1 MNNKNL
7 AFIVALFF
15 VPLVASAQI
24 ITLLPGQDNSSLFK
38 KKVTLSLDTSTMK
51 VSYRFE
57 VLHDTITPDAIKS
70 DNMMVLQIGEKNDK
84 YFDQFRAMMH
94 EFFSSEENKKKDP
107 NVAVNEGL
115 QIGKGSLTDVIY
127 WNYPTKGELT
137 VTTHMLGEHWLYKE
151 AIPQIAWQLEEGSRT
166 VAGYTCQ
173 KATCH
178 LYGRNYTAWYAPEI
192 PISKGPYKFSGLPGL
207 ILQVEDDHQ
216 QVSWTCIGLEKQ
228 AEEIFFTEQE
238 YFKTDKARF
247 LKSFNNFKRE
257 PLKHYHAAGK
267 ISSTSANQ
275 KRTFHYNPIEKD

>member
-1 MNNKNL
+1 MNNKKVSV
-7 AFIVALFF
+7 VAALLFAA
-15 VPLVASAQI
+15 LVASAQT
-24 ITLLPGQDNSSLFK
+24 ITIVPGQDTSDYFK
-38 KKVTLSLDTSTMK
+38 KASTISLDKSTMK

-70 DNMMVLQIGEKNDK
+70 DNIMVLQIGEKNDK

-94 EFFSSEENKKKDP
+94 EFLTSEENKKKDP
-107 NVAVNEGL
+107 NAVLNEGI

-137 VTTHMLGEHWLYKE
+137 VTTHMLGDHWLYKE
-151 AIPQIAWQLEEGSRT
+151 AIPKIAWQMEEGNRT
-166 VAGYTCQ
+166 VAGYACQ

-178 LYGRNYTAWYAPEI
+178 LYGRNYMAWYAPEI

-207 ILQVEDDHQ
+207 ILQIEDDRQ

-238 YFKTDKARF
+238 YIKTDKARF
-247 LKSFNNFKRE
+247 LKSFNNFKRD
-257 PLKHYHAAGK
+257 PLTHYQSAGK
-267 ISSTSANQ
+267 VTPTSGKPQ
-275 KRTFHYNPIEKD
+275 KTFHYNPIEEE